1 MNNYKFNQVELRAE
15 YQQPI
20 QDVTIKHLRESNDPA
35 FISCSV
41 GGGKTCSIGAVA
53 AHVAS
58 IGGRV
63 LVIARTGELVD
74 QNSKMAW
81 KMGVKNSVYS
91 ASLNTKS
98 TFYPVVF
105 ASEGTLCRSLKSTFN
120 SLPFNVIL
128 IDECHMVDDED
139 VVNAINAK
147 QSPDGRGEGET
158 EHSQY
163 AQIIEHFIGLNPKT
177 KIIGYTGSPYR
188 GKKDILG
195 KFWKK
200 KLYDVSTM
208 WLVSIGYLVP
218 PVFGFDKSASSYDL
232 SEWAPTGGQN
242 STADFSSK
250 QLSDMQKSVTKDKQ
264 KTQIIMEE
272 VVNICSQRS
281 GGALITCAGRKHC
294 EQVAEFLPVGSWAI
308 VTDKTSNKARAQALI
323 DARTGDIKYV
333 LQVGCLVTGINI
345 PNWDTSVIL
354 RRIGSLTLLTQL
366 TGRILRIL
374 EQEDIDRGFEKTDGL
389 ILDYTSTFESFGD
402 IYDDPLLEQARAQKS
417 TFKGESQECPTC
429 STQNSQFAVRCVG
442 QADNDDGRC
451 EHFFQASMC
460 FKCDT
465 ENAPSARNCRKCNAI
480 LIDPA
485 VALKNK
491 HYTEDDFKEVLE
503 MNWSKTKAGDGI
515 CIEYRLNS
523 IYTQNGIESQEVAKD
538 YFKPFDDSNN
548 NKQRWKAFIAQSING
563 QRFKNIAIQSRT
575 VSEIVQNKA
584 IFDKPTHITH
594 RVNKKGFSIIAKR
607 RFLSGREAG

>member
-20 QDVTIKHLRESNDPA
+20 HDKTINHLRESGEPA

-41 GGGKTCSIGAVA
+41 GGGKTCSIGAIA
-53 AHVAS
+53 SHVSNA
-58 IGGRV
+58 GGRV
-63 LVIARTGELVD
+63 LIIARTGELVD

-98 TFYPVVF
+98 TFYPVIF
-105 ASEGTLCRSLKSTFN
+105 ASEKTLCGALDTEFKN
-120 SLPFNVIL
+120 LPFNIIL
-128 IDECHMVDDED
+128 LDECHHLDDED
-139 VVNAINAK
+139 TASAIK
-147 QSPDGRGEGET
+147 DGVSDT
-158 EHSQY
+158 TSQY
-163 AQIIEHFIGLNPKT
+163 AKIIAHFVKLNPKT
-177 KIIGYTGSPYR
+177 KVIGYTGSPYR

-195 KFWKK
+195 RFWKK

-232 SEWAPTGGQN
+232 SEWTPSDDKNTTSDYSG
-242 STADFSSK
+242 K
-250 QLSDMQKSVTKDKQ
+250 QLAEMQKSVTKDKQ

-281 GGALITCAGRKHC
+281 GGVMITCAGQAHC
-294 EQVAEFLPVGSWAI
+294 KQVAEFLPRDSWAI
-308 VTDKTSNKARAQALI
+308 VTDKTSNKSRAQALRDI
-323 DARTGDIKYV
+323 RDGTIKYI
-333 LQVGCLVTGINI
+333 LQIGCLTTGINL
-345 PNWDTSVIL
+345 PSLSTSVIL

-374 EQEDIDRGFEKTDGL
+374 EQEDIDNGFEKTDGL

-417 TFKGESQECPTC
+417 AYKGEAQACPICDTM
-429 STQNSQFAVRCVG
+429 NSEFAVRCIG

-485 VALKNK
+485 IALKNK
-491 HYTEDDFKEVLE
+491 AYTDADYKEVLE
-503 MNWSKTKAGDGI
+503 MNWSKTKGGNGI

-523 IYTQNGIESQEVAKD
+523 IFTRNGIESQEVAKE
-538 YFKPFDDSNN
+538 YFKPFGDKPHD
-548 NKQRWKAFIAQSING
+548 KQRWKAFIYQSING
-563 QRFKNIAIQSRT
+563 QRFKNIALQART

-594 RVNKKGFSIIAKR
+594 RINEKGFSIINR
-607 RFLSGREAG
+607 RKFLSGREAS

>member
-1 MNNYKFNQVELRAE
+1 MNKYKFNQIELRPE

-20 QDVTIKHLRESNDPA
+20 QDVTLSHLRESNDPA

-41 GGGKTCSIGAVA
+41 GGGKTVNIGAVA

-105 ASEGTLCRSLKSTFN
+105 ASEGTLCRSLDTQFKDT
-120 SLPFNVIL
+120 PFNVIL

-139 VVNAINAK
+139 TA
-147 QSPDGRGEGET
+147 QSIKDGVSDDS
-158 EHSQY
+158 SQY
-163 AQIIEHFIGLNPKT
+163 AQIISHFVKLNPKT

-232 SEWAPTGGQN
+232 SEWTPTGGQN

-308 VTDKTSNKARAQALI
+308 VTDKTSAKSRAQALV
-323 DARTGDIKYV
+323 DARTGAIKYV
-333 LQVGCLVTGINI
+333 LQVGCLTTGVNI

-442 QADNDDGRC
+442 HADNDDGRC

-491 HYTEDDFKEVLE
+491 AYTEADYKDVLE
-503 MNWSKTKAGDGI
+503 MNWSKTKGGDGI

-523 IYTQNGIESQEVAKD
+523 IFTRNGIESQEVAKE
-538 YFKPFDDSNN
+538 YFKPFGDKPHD
-548 NKQRWKAFIAQSING
+548 KQRWKAFIAQSING
-563 QRFKNIAIQSRT
+563 QRFKNIAMQSRT
-575 VSEIVQNKA
+575 ISEIVQNKA

-594 RVNKKGFSIIAKR
+594 RVNDKGFSIINR
-607 RFLSGREAG
+607 RKFLSGREAG

>member
-1 MNNYKFNQVELRAE
+1 MPNYKFNQIELRPE

-20 QDVTIKHLRESNDPA
+20 QDVTLNHLRESNEPA
-35 FISCSV
+35 FVSASV
-41 GGGKTCSIGAVA
+41 GSGKTVNIGAVA

-105 ASEGTLCRSLKSTFN
+105 ASEGTLCRSLDTQFKDT
-120 SLPFNVIL
+120 PFNVIL

-139 VVNAINAK
+139 TA
-147 QSPDGRGEGET
+147 QSIKDGVT
-158 EHSQY
+158 DDSSQY
-163 AQIIEHFIGLNPKT
+163 AQIISHFVKLNPKT

-232 SEWAPTGGQN
+232 SEWTPTGGQN

-308 VTDKTSNKARAQALI
+308 VTDKTSTKARSQALV
-323 DARTGDIKYV
+323 DARTGAIKYV
-333 LQVGCLVTGINI
+333 LQVGCLTTGINN
-345 PNWDTSVIL
+345 PVWDTSVIL

-389 ILDYTSTFESFGD
+389 ILDYTDTFESFGD

-417 TFKGESQECPTC
+417 KFKGESQECPTC

-442 QADNDDGRC
+442 HADNDDGRC

-485 VALKNK
+485 KALRNK
-491 HYTEDDFKEVLE
+491 PYSDAEWKEVVFGQVE
-503 MNWSKTKAGDGI
+503 FEPMKTVVGLRI
-515 CIEYRLNS
+515 IYRLNA
-523 IYTQNGIESQEVAKD
+523 IYTKNGIEYQEVAKD
-538 YFKPFDDSNN
+538 CFKPFSDKPHDKQKWEKLINDSV
-548 NKQRWKAFIAQSING
+548 ST
-563 QRFKNIAIQSRT
+563 QRFKNVIRKCRT
-575 VSEIVQNKA
+575 IKEIIQNKA
-584 IFDKPTHITH
+584 IFDSPTHITH
-594 RVNKKGFSIIAKR
+594 RVNDRGGSIVAR
-607 RFLSGREAG
+607 RKFLSGREAG